1 MEQKG
6 KFKMECNQEN
16 VQIENSNINVGKT
29 AEVNQ
34 LNDEPKT
41 PLEMVQKIV
50 SLADKGFQLT
60 FDKDKN
66 ENFNYDDK
74 KIENINIL
82 FSDILNESSME
93 LLPLIEKLSDFR

>member
-1 MEQKG
+1 
-6 KFKMECNQEN
+6 MECNQEN

-93 LLPLIEKLSDFR
+93 LFSYIFYLATYPVFYNTLL